1 MPERIHVLQV
11 TKSTGAVG
19 QYIRWLVNG
28 LDKKRFQVT
37 VVCLSEGSEKLS
49 AELSQLDGVRA
60 VNLQMDRYRISPLS
74 DARVW
79 WQLRSLIKQGCF
91 DVIHAHTSKP
101 GFLVR
106 TAAVGTGIPTIYR
119 PAGFAFHDRVAKW
132 KALIYASVER
142 VVAYF
147 FTDRIVTVC
156 NEERDFALRYHVGS
170 KTQLVTVYTGI
181 SLSRF
186 AGEIDRC
193 RVRRSLNVPEDVF
206 LVGTVGRLS
215 KQKAPADFIRAAF
228 LVSQTQPQ
236 AHFVWVGDGELEA
249 EARSLIH
256 SLGLENVFH
265 LVGHRD
271 DIPNILKVMD
281 CFVLASHWEGFSLS
295 VLEAMAAGL
304 PVVISKV
311 SGAAEAVVDDET
323 GYLFPIGDVQ
333 ALAEIIE
340 RFISE
345 PQKGLAF
352 GLSGRQRVEQK
363 FTLTRMVKEIE
374 EIYENLVFTGSSN

>member
-11 TKSTGAVG
+11 TKSTGGVG
-19 QYIRWLVNG
+19 QYIRWLASN
-28 LDKKRFQVT
+28 LDKKRFQIT
-37 VVCLSEGSEKLS
+37 VVCLSEGSEQLS

-60 VNLQMDRYRISPLS
+60 VNLQMDRYRIAPLS

-79 WQLRSLIKQGCF
+79 WQLRRLIMQGCF

-119 PAGFAFHDRVAKW
+119 PAGFAFHERVAKW

-156 NEERDFALRYHVGS
+156 NEERDFALRYHIGS

-186 AGEIDRC
+186 AGKTDRR

-249 EARSLIH
+249 EARSLVH
-256 SLGLENVFH
+256 SLGLDDVFH
-265 LVGHRD
+265 FAGHRD
-271 DIPNILKVMD
+271 DIPDLLKVMD

-311 SGAAEAVVDDET
+311 SGAAEAVVDAET
-323 GYLFPIGDVQ
+323 GYLVPIGDVQ
-333 ALAEIIE
+333 ALAEVIE
-340 RFISE
+340 QFVSD
-345 PQKGLAF
+345 PQKSVAF
-352 GLSGRQRVEQK
+352 GAAGRQRVEQK
-363 FTLTRMVKEIE
+363 FTLARMVKEIE
-374 EIYENLVFTGSSN
+374 EIYEHLVFTDFSK